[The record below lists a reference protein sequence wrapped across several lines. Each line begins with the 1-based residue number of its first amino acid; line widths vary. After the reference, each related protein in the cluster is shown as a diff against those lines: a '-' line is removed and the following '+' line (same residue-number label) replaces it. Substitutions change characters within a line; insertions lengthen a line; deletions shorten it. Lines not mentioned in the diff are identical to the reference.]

1 LIKKIA
7 WTLFVLF
14 LIMALTYTLGPKSKF
29 KEVNNTPKEI
39 IIDIKNV
46 ASYIA
51 DIESSFSNIKPD
63 NQSQFIWQDSTQKT
77 EYALLYL
84 HGYSASYGECSPIL
98 QNFSDRYRCN
108 TYLHRLKDHGLN
120 DDNAFAKLTPESLV
134 ESAKEAVAIAKN
146 VGEKLLIISTS
157 TGCTLAT
164 YLAAADSDI
173 EAIIMTAPNF
183 DLYDQ
188 NSHLMLKPWGK
199 QILKK
204 IVGGNH
210 RTWEATPEA
219 QKYWTTKNRIEGLI
233 AMRSLLDQTMTDEIF
248 SKINVPVF
256 VGYYYKD
263 ANNQD
268 EIISINAIKEFQ
280 LLISTPPENQKFI
293 PYASAKGH
301 VISSKYMNPN
311 WKEVQDSIFVFAEN
325 ILNLPVADTQSNS
338 VN

>member
-7 WTLFVLF
+7 WTLLVIFI
-14 LIMALTYTLGPKSKF
+14 LIALTYLVGPKATFNK
-29 KEVNNTPKEI
+29 VNNTPKEAL
-39 IIDIKNV
+39 IDIDKV
-46 ASYIA
+46 ESYI
-51 DIESSFSNIKPD
+51 DDTESSLTKIKPD
-63 NQSQFIWQDSTQKT
+63 NQSQVIWQDSTKKT
-77 EYALLYL
+77 EYAVLYL
-84 HGYSASYGECSPIL
+84 HGYSASHGECQPIL
-98 QNFSDRYRCN
+98 ENFSERYRCN

-120 DDNAFAKLTPESLV
+120 DDDAFANVTPERLV

-146 VGEKLLIISTS
+146 LGEKLLIISTS

-173 EAIIMTAPNF
+173 KAIIMTAPNF

-204 IVGGNH
+204 IVGSKY

-219 QKYWTTKNRIEGLI
+219 QQYWTTKNRIEGLI

-263 ANNQD
+263 ADNQD

-280 LLISTPPENQKFI
+280 QKISTPTENQMFI
-293 PYASAKGH
+293 PFATAKGH

-311 WKEVQDSIFVFAEN
+311 WKEVQDSIFVFAED
-325 ILNLPVADTQSNS
+325 ILKLPVADIRGNS